1 MGWPPSE
8 VGDRVGTRNSRA
20 PSGDEL
26 SKMGV
31 SISVNPVNVL
41 NKLKKVSVTCL
52 HGVFFFPKI
61 WNFLNHLDRGDSFE

>member
-31 SISVNPVNVL
+31 SISVNPV
-41 NKLKKVSVTCL
+41 KCYK
-52 HGVFFFPKI
+52 
-61 WNFLNHLDRGDSFE
+61 